1 MAGPDGKG
9 SGGLPGSAALSAGRR
24 WLPVAAVLALVAVA
38 YACGLGEQLSLDNL
52 VRHRTAIDGFVTA
65 HYLSALALFA
75 GLYLVVVALSIPVS
89 LFLTVAGGILFGVVG
104 GVAASVVGAT
114 AGAVIVFLIART
126 AAGDFLVRRAGPAV
140 EKLAD
145 GFRADAFNY
154 LLFLRLVPLF
164 PFWLVNLAPALFD
177 VPLRTFVVATAIGIL
192 PGAVAFAFVG
202 AGLDSAIA
210 AQEAAFKACLA
221 TGKAGCTLDFD
232 LHDAV
237 TLQLIAGFVALGV
250 VALIPIV
257 VRRLRARRRAGTKQE
272 G

>member
-1 MAGPDGKG
+1 
-9 SGGLPGSAALSAGRR
+9 
-24 WLPVAAVLALVAVA
+24 
-38 YACGLGEQLSLDNL
+38 
-52 VRHRTAIDGFVTA
+52 
-65 HYLSALALFA
+65 
-75 GLYLVVVALSIPVS
+75 
-89 LFLTVAGGILFGVVG
+89 
-104 GVAASVVGAT
+104 VVGAT